1 MLKHEK
7 DVFEK
12 VDALIGAIKTSD
24 IYRNYLAQNSKV
36 ESDPEL
42 KRRIDD
48 FRRENFEIQQNYQG
62 DELDKKMD
70 DFEMR
75 YASFRRNPLV
85 EQFLAA
91 ELAFCRL
98 IQEIENKV
106 ESELDFN

>member
-1 MLKHEK
+1 M
-7 DVFEK
+7 
-12 VDALIGAIKTSD
+12 
-24 IYRNYLAQNSKV
+24 
-36 ESDPEL
+36 
-42 KRRIDD
+42 
-48 FRRENFEIQQNYQG
+48 
-62 DELDKKMD
+62 DKKMD

-85 EQFLAA
+85 DQFLAA